1 MADTLD
7 PTDAEIAAARAR
19 GDAPLRGPRAI
30 AARYLAERDRV
41 EIDMAA
47 GWSIQVPRSFSP
59 RLAAASAEQCADIEL
74 VDFGLGLRWP
84 ALDEDWFVSAVVEA
98 LKVNRAH

>member
-1 MADTLD
+1 MADPLD

-19 GDAPLRGPRAI
+19 GDAALHGPRAI
-30 AARYLAERDRV
+30 AARYLAARDRI

-47 GWSIQVPRSFSP
+47 GWSIQLPRTFSP

-74 VDFGLGLRWP
+74 VDFGLGLHWP
-84 ALDEDWFVSAVVEA
+84 ALDEDWFVPAVVEA
-98 LKVNRAH
+98 LTVTQAA